1 LTKARCAACSTKLSP
16 PEQAMEG
23 HIEFHLPPLVAG
35 PLVFLC
41 LALGAYMSA
50 AETAIT
56 GASRPRMHRL
66 AQQGVRRAVLVNRLL
81 DRKDEAVS
89 AVLLGNSVVNILS
102 ASLTTAVL
110 TELFGAAGIVYA
122 TAIIGVMV
130 VVFAEVMPKTWALL
144 RADRVALILAPSI
157 VVTLAILGPMARAV
171 AWISRLFLWVM
182 GMRADASLAA
192 REQDELLR
200 GAIELHGTGHGNEDA
215 PAEKAMLRS
224 VLELGDRTVGD
235 VMTHRGNV
243 VLIDAEEPT
252 EAIVNQML
260 AAPYT
265 RIPLYRGQPDNIVG
279 VVHAKD
285 LFRAVRA
292 AGGPAT
298 VKITD
303 VMTKPWFIPQTT
315 VLFDQL
321 QAFRARHEHFAI
333 VVDEYGVLQGIVTL
347 EDIIEEIVG
356 DIRDEH
362 DSIKRGVIKRDD
374 GSLVSQ
380 GDVPIHDLNREYA
393 WNLPEDV
400 AITIAGLV
408 LHEARRI
415 PEVGQVYAF
424 YGFRFEILKREGTR
438 IAELRI
444 IPPAAIQAA
453 TS

>member
-1 LTKARCAACSTKLSP
+1 METDLHFDLPLEIAC
-16 PEQAMEG
+16 
-23 HIEFHLPPLVAG
+23 PLV
-35 PLVFLC
+35 VLC
-41 LALGAYMSA
+41 LMLGAYMSA

-66 AQQGVRRAVLVNRLL
+66 AQQGNKRATLVNSLL

-110 TELFGAAGIVYA
+110 TALFGAAGVVYA
-122 TAIIGVMV
+122 TIIIGIMV
-130 VVFAEVMPKTWALL
+130 VIFAEVMPKTWALL

-157 VVTLAILGPMARAV
+157 VVTLAILGPLARGV
-171 AWISRLFLWVM
+171 AWVSRLFLRLIGV
-182 GMRADASLAA
+182 RVDRRPEVDEHAD
-192 REQDELLR
+192 LLR
-200 GAIELHGTGHGNEDA
+200 GAIELHGEGQTDDDA

-224 VLELGDRTVGD
+224 VLDLGDRTVGD

-243 VLIDAEEPT
+243 VLIDADQPMDS
-252 EAIVNQML
+252 IVTQML

-265 RIPLYRGQPDNIVG
+265 RIPVQRGEPDNIVG
-279 VVHAKD
+279 VIHAKD
-285 LFRAVRA
+285 LFRAVKA
-292 AGGPAT
+292 AGSPEA
-298 VKITD
+298 VKIED
-303 VMTKPWFIPQTT
+303 VMTPPWFIPEST

-333 VVDEYGVLQGIVTL
+333 VVDEYGALRGIVTL
-347 EDIIEEIVG
+347 EDIIEEITG
-356 DIRDEH
+356 DIEDEH
-362 DSIKRGVIKRDD
+362 DAIKRGVIRRED
-374 GSLVSQ
+374 GSLICQ
-380 GDVPIHDLNREYA
+380 GDVPIRDLNREFG
-393 WNLPEDV
+393 WGLPEDV

-415 PEVGQVYAF
+415 PEVGQTYAF

-444 IPPAAIQAA
+444 VPPAAIEAA
-453 TS
+453 I

>member
-1 LTKARCAACSTKLSP
+1 
-16 PEQAMEG
+16 MEE
-23 HIEFHLPPLVAG
+23 HIAFHLPLGVAG
-35 PLVFLC
+35 PLVVLC

-56 GASRPRMHRL
+56 GVSGPRMHRL
-66 AQQGVRRAVLVNRLL
+66 AQQGNRRATQVNRLL

-89 AVLLGNSVVNILS
+89 AVLLGNSVMNILS
-102 ASLTTAVL
+102 AALTTAVL
-110 TELFGAAGIVYA
+110 TQIFGAAGIVYA
-122 TAIIGVMV
+122 TAIVGVLV

-157 VVTLAILGPMARAV
+157 LVTLAVLGPLARAV
-171 AWISRLFLWVM
+171 AWISRVFLRMV
-182 GMRADASLAA
+182 GVREPTSAA
-192 REQDELLR
+192 HEHTELLR
-200 GAIELHGTGHGNEDA
+200 GAIELHGVGHIDEDA

-252 EAIVNQML
+252 ESIVAQML

-292 AGGPAT
+292 AGGPAG
-298 VKITD
+298 VKIAD
-303 VMTKPWFIPQTT
+303 VLTKPWFIPQTT

-362 DSIKRGVIKRDD
+362 DSIKRRVTKRDD

-380 GDVPIHDLNREYA
+380 GDVPIHDLNREYG

>member
-1 LTKARCAACSTKLSP
+1 
-16 PEQAMEG
+16 MEG
-23 HIEFHLPPLVAG
+23 HIEFHLPLSVAVPLV
-35 PLVFLC
+35 LLC

-66 AQQGVRRAVLVNRLL
+66 AQQGNRRATQVNRLL
-81 DRKDEAVS
+81 DRKGEAVS
-89 AVLLGNSVVNILS
+89 AVLLGNSVMNILS

-110 TELFGAAGIVYA
+110 TEVFGAAGIVYA
-122 TAIIGVMV
+122 TAIVGVMV

-157 VVTLAILGPMARAV
+157 LMTLAVLGPLARAV
-171 AWISRLFLWVM
+171 AWISRVFLRLL
-182 GMRADASLAA
+182 GIRTDTSLAA
-192 REQDELLR
+192 QEHNELLR
-200 GAIELHGTGHGNEDA
+200 GAIELHGVGHIDEDA

-243 VLIDAEEPT
+243 ALIDADEPT
-252 EAIVNQML
+252 EAIVAQAL

-265 RIPLYRGQPDNIVG
+265 RIPLYRGSQDNIVG
-279 VVHAKD
+279 VLHAKD

-298 VKITD
+298 VKIND
-303 VMTKPWFIPQTT
+303 VMTKPWFIPQST

-321 QAFRARHEHFAI
+321 QAFRERHEHFAL

-362 DSIKRGVIKRDD
+362 DSIKRGVVKRED

-380 GDVPIHDLNREYA
+380 GDVPIHDLNREYG

-453 TS
+453 AT

>member
-1 LTKARCAACSTKLSP
+1 METDLHFDLPLEIAC
-16 PEQAMEG
+16 
-23 HIEFHLPPLVAG
+23 PLV
-35 PLVFLC
+35 VLC
-41 LALGAYMSA
+41 LMLGAYMSA

-66 AQQGVRRAVLVNRLL
+66 AQQGNKRAALVNGLL

-110 TELFGAAGIVYA
+110 TAVFGAAGVVYA
-122 TAIIGVMV
+122 TIIVGIMV
-130 VVFAEVMPKTWALL
+130 VIFAEVMPKTWALL

-171 AWISRLFLWVM
+171 AWISRFFLRLIGVHVD
-182 GMRADASLAA
+182 RSP
-192 REQDELLR
+192 EIDEHSDLLR
-200 GAIELHGTGHGNEDA
+200 GAIELHGEGQSDEAA

-224 VLELGDRTVGD
+224 VLDLGDRTVGD

-243 VLIDAEEPT
+243 VLIDGDQPMDS
-252 EAIVNQML
+252 IVTQML
-260 AAPYT
+260 EAPYT
-265 RIPLYRGQPDNIVG
+265 RIPVYRGEPDNIVG
-279 VVHAKD
+279 AIHAKD
-285 LFRAVRA
+285 LFRAVKA
-292 AGGPAT
+292 AGSPQA
-298 VKITD
+298 VKLDD
-303 VMTKPWFIPQTT
+303 VMTPPWFIPEST

-333 VVDEYGVLQGIVTL
+333 VVDEYGALRGIVTL
-347 EDIIEEIVG
+347 EDIIEEITG
-356 DIRDEH
+356 DIEDEH
-362 DSIKRGVIKRDD
+362 DAIKRGVIRRED
-374 GSLVSQ
+374 GSLICR
-380 GDVPIHDLNREYA
+380 GDVPIRDLNREFG
-393 WNLPEDV
+393 WGLPEDV

-415 PEVGQVYAF
+415 PEVGQTYAF

-444 IPPAAIQAA
+444 VPPAAIEAA
-453 TS
+453 I

>member
-1 LTKARCAACSTKLSP
+1 
-16 PEQAMEG
+16 MEG
-23 HIEFHLPPLVAG
+23 DFHLELPLHLAW

-41 LALGAYMSA
+41 LLLGAYMSA

-66 AQQGVRRAVLVNRLL
+66 AQQGNKRAALVNGLL
-81 DRKDEAVS
+81 DRKDETVS

-110 TELFGAAGIVYA
+110 TALFGAAGIVYA
-122 TAIIGVMV
+122 TVAVGVMV
-130 VVFAEVMPKTWALL
+130 VIFAEVMPKTWALL
-144 RADRVALILAPSI
+144 RADRVALMLAPSI
-157 VVTLAILGPMARAV
+157 VLTLKILGPMARAV
-171 AWISRLFLWVM
+171 AWISRIFLRLLSVRTDR
-182 GMRADASLAA
+182 GP
-192 REQDELLR
+192 EPGEHDELLR
-200 GAIELHGTGHGNEDA
+200 GAIELHGAGQMDEDA

-224 VLELGDRTVGD
+224 VLDLGDRTVGD

-243 VLIDAEEPT
+243 ALIDADQPMES
-252 EAIVNQML
+252 VVSQVL

-265 RIPLYRGQPDNIVG
+265 RIPVYRGEPDNIIG

-285 LFRAVRA
+285 LFRAVSA
-292 AGGPAT
+292 AGSPSA
-298 VKITD
+298 VKLEE
-303 VMTKPWFIPQTT
+303 VMTPPWFIPEST

-333 VVDEYGVLQGIVTL
+333 VVDEYGALRGIVTL
-347 EDIIEEIVG
+347 EDIIEEITG
-356 DIRDEH
+356 DIEDEH
-362 DSIKRGVIKRDD
+362 DAIKRGVVKRED
-374 GSLVSQ
+374 GSLICQ
-380 GDVPIHDLNREYA
+380 GDVPIHDLNREFG
-393 WNLPEDV
+393 WGLPEDV

-415 PEVGQVYAF
+415 PEVGQTYAF

-444 IPPAAIQAA
+444 VPPAAIEAA
-453 TS
+453 TI

>member
-1 LTKARCAACSTKLSP
+1 MD
-16 PEQAMEG
+16 PEL
-23 HIEFHLPPLVAG
+23 HLDVPLYVAVPLV
-35 PLVFLC
+35 LFC
-41 LALGAYMSA
+41 LGLASYLSA

-56 GASRPRMHRL
+56 GASRARMHRL
-66 AQQGVRRAVLVNRLL
+66 AQQGNQRAALVNGLL

-89 AVLLGNSVVNILS
+89 AILLGNNVVNIFA

-110 TELFGAAGIVYA
+110 TALFGAAGVVYA
-122 TAIIGVMV
+122 TLVMAALV
-130 VVFAEVMPKTWALL
+130 VIFAEVMPKTWALL

-157 VVTLAILGPMARAV
+157 VFTLAILGPVARGV
-171 AWISRLFLWVM
+171 AWLSRYLLRLM
-182 GMRADASLAA
+182 GVRTELHHDAE
-192 REQDELLR
+192 EQAELLR
-200 GAIELHGTGHGNEDA
+200 GAIELHGEGGEKGDSA

-243 VLIDAEEPT
+243 VLIDADQAT
-252 EAIVNQML
+252 DAIVTQML

-265 RIPLYRGQPDNIVG
+265 RIPLYRSQPDNIVG

-285 LFRAVRA
+285 LFRAVEA
-292 AGGPAT
+292 AGGPET
-298 VKITD
+298 IKIAEI
-303 VMTKPWFIPQTT
+303 MTPPWFIPEST

-333 VVDEYGVLQGIVTL
+333 VVDEYGALRGIVTL

-356 DIRDEH
+356 DIEDEH
-362 DSIKRGVIKRDD
+362 DAIKRGVVRRDD
-374 GSLVSQ
+374 GSLICQ
-380 GDVPIHDLNREYA
+380 GDVPIRDLNREFG
-393 WNLPEDV
+393 WGLPEDV
-400 AITIAGLV
+400 ATTIAGLV

-415 PEVGQVYAF
+415 PEVGQIYAF

-444 IPPAAIQAA
+444 LPPAAIQAG
-453 TS
+453 